1 MATTVN
7 DCLCRLP
14 WQMLR
19 PAITHLAS
27 TGEAI
32 TAMSPKVLKPLRKG
46 KALMETPRPEYYF
59 ENGLRKVKPYCQTYL
74 AHVKNRWINRTVSD
88 VFASEMPR
96 RCTRNMII
104 EAMKRGDVLVNDT
117 VVSPDFVLKGGESLR
132 SINCHRHEPP
142 VPDTPIRVLEQTQDY
157 IVFDKPHG
165 ITVHPNELNF
175 FNTALEIL
183 RRDHDI
189 PHYMHAVNRLDAV
202 TSGVVIFANVAD
214 PAVRQRFQ
222 PPNVDTDA
230 ESDPLIQKEY
240 ICRVVGEFPKDP
252 VVVKEPILQSTGKVA
267 IDPAGKPSET
277 RFVRRWYDPTSDS
290 SLVSCYLATGRQ
302 HQIRLHVA
310 HLQHP
315 IVNDKL
321 YNPGYKKDLA
331 SVNPELT
338 INGETRFYPTVIPP
352 ESQPYM
358 PYYITPEIPCHKCKE
373 EREGANVPN
382 PKNMKIWLR
391 AIRYQG
397 PDWKFEVDLPDWADP
412 GVVK

>member
-1 MATTVN
+1 
-7 DCLCRLP
+7 
-14 WQMLR
+14 
-19 PAITHLAS
+19 
-27 TGEAI
+27 
-32 TAMSPKVLKPLRKG
+32 MSPKVLKPRKA
-46 KALMETPRPEYYF
+46 KAPPMETPQPEFYF
-59 ENGLRKVKPYCQTYL
+59 EDGLRKVKPYYQTYL
-74 AHVKNRWINRTVSD
+74 AHAKGRWINRTVPD

-96 RCTRNMII
+96 RCNKIMII

-117 VVSPDFVLKGGESLR
+117 IVSPDYILKGGESLR
-132 SINCHRHEPP
+132 STRCHRHEPP

-165 ITVHPNELNF
+165 ITVHPNELCF

-189 PHYMHAVNRLDAV
+189 AHHMHAVNRLDAV
-202 TSGVVIFANVAD
+202 TSGIVIFANMTD

-222 PPNVDTDA
+222 PPHTDMDA
-230 ESDPLIQKEY
+230 ELSSLVDKEY
-240 ICRVVGEFPKDP
+240 VCRVVGEFPEGS
-252 VVVKEPILQSTGKVA
+252 VIVKEPILQSAGKVM

-277 RFVRRWYDPTSDS
+277 RFVRKWYDSSSNS

-315 IVNDKL
+315 IVNDIL
-321 YNPGYKKDLA
+321 YNSDYKRDQISA
-331 SVNPELT
+331 NPELT
-338 INGETRFYPTVIPP
+338 VNGETRFYPAEIPP

-358 PYYITPEIPCHKCKE
+358 PYYVTPETPCHKCKE
-373 EREGANVPN
+373 EQEGNHVPN
-382 PKNMKIWLR
+382 PKSMKIWLR

-397 PDWKFEVDLPDWADP
+397 PDWKFETDMPDWADP
-412 GVVK
+412 QVIE